1 MSDSV
6 SPDQDAADAAQLAAL
21 GYKPRLTRALGLW
34 SNFAVGFTYL
44 SPLVGVYSV
53 FDYGLATGGPAFFWT
68 IPVVLLGQ
76 GLVLLTF
83 AEVASQYPLAGG
95 IYQWAKRLVGPKYA
109 WLSGWMY
116 TWALLVTIASV
127 AYPIATYA
135 GPLLGYQVNHWST
148 VITCVVVILF
158 SAVINLLG
166 VRRLAFV
173 ANIGVFA
180 EVAGTLVL
188 GGYLLFFHHKQPV
201 SVVMHTFGAGGSSGY
216 LGAFLGSCLFAVWIF
231 YGFEACGDIA
241 EEVKD
246 PSRKVPRAMGM
257 TLGVGAVATVVLTL
271 GLILAVPDFGAVISG
286 KSADPLGDVLAAS
299 LGTAGSKFALALIV
313 VGFVSCTLAIQA
325 AATRLVYSY
334 ARDGVIVGAKW
345 LSKLHPTFHMPPA
358 ATAVTAVIPSAF
370 AFLPSATVTRIITF
384 SVVGIYIGFQSV
396 VLASIIGRSRGWKPA
411 GVFTLGRWGWAVNI
425 AALAYGV
432 TAIVVLSIKT
442 PPNGTSFF
450 DRWLVP
456 ISVGIVAALGVVYLM
471 VFRPKEQITEEDR
484 SESAAEGSGEAP
496 VATDHSTAL
505 TNG

>member
-1 MSDSV
+1 MSL
-6 SPDQDAADAAQLAAL
+6 SPPQAQHAPDAQDAADAAQLASL
-21 GYKPRLTRALGLW
+21 GYTQKLTRALGLW

-53 FDYGLATGGPAFFWT
+53 FDYGLATGGPSFFWT
-68 IPVVLLGQ
+68 IPLVLIGQ

-95 IYQWAKRLVGPKYA
+95 IYQWAKRLVGPRYA
-109 WLSGWMY
+109 WMSGWMY
-116 TWALLVTIASV
+116 TWALLVTITSV
-127 AYPIATYA
+127 AYPIAKYA
-135 GPLLGYQVNHWST
+135 GPLFGYAVTGTST
-148 VITCVVVILF
+148 IETAVVVILLCA
-158 SAVINLLG
+158 AVNLLG

-173 ANIGVFA
+173 ANIGVMA
-180 EVAGTLVL
+180 EVLGTVVL
-188 GGYLLFFHHKQPV
+188 GVYLLVFHHKQDV
-201 SVVMHTFGAGGSSGY
+201 TVVLHTSGAGANGGY
-216 LGAFLGSCLFAVWIF
+216 LGAFLASCLFAVWIF

-257 TLGVGAVATVVLTL
+257 TLGVGAVATVILTL

-286 KSADPLGDVLAAS
+286 KSADPLGEVLADS
-299 LGTAGSKFALALIV
+299 LGTVGSKIALTLIV

-334 ARDGVIVGAKW
+334 ARDGVIIGAKR

-358 ATAVTAVIPSAF
+358 ATAVTAVIPAAL

-396 VLASIIGRSRGWKPA
+396 VLASAIGRARGWKPA
-411 GVFTLGRWGWAVNI
+411 GTFRLGRWGWPVNI
-425 AALAYGV
+425 AALTYGV
-432 TAIVVLSIKT
+432 TAIVVLSVKT
-442 PPNGTSFF
+442 PANGDSFF

-456 ISVGIVAALGVVYLM
+456 LSVGIVAFLGLGYLAIA
-471 VFRPKEQITEEDR
+471 RPKEHIADENR
-484 SESAAEGSGEAP
+484 S
-496 VATDHSTAL
+496 VR
-505 TNG
+505 

>member
-1 MSDSV
+1 MSLAP
-6 SPDQDAADAAQLAAL
+6 PDAQATEDAQDTADAARLAEL
-21 GYKPRLTRALGLW
+21 GYSQRLTRALGLW

-53 FDYGLATGGPAFFWT
+53 FDYGLATGGPSFFWT
-68 IPVVLLGQ
+68 IPLVLVGQ
-76 GLVLLTF
+76 GLVMLTF

-95 IYQWAKRLVGPKYA
+95 IYQWAKHLVGPRYA
-109 WLSGWMY
+109 WMSGWMY
-116 TWALLVTIASV
+116 TWALLVTITSV
-127 AYPIATYA
+127 AYPISHYA
-135 GPLLGYQVNHWST
+135 GPLLGYPVTTAST
-148 VITCVVVILF
+148 VATTVVVILF
-158 SAVINLLG
+158 CAAINLLG

-180 EVAGTLVL
+180 EVVGTVVL
-188 GGYLLFFHHKQPV
+188 GVYLLAFHHKHGLG
-201 SVVMHTFGAGGSSGY
+201 VVLHTSGAGASGGY
-216 LGAFLGSCLFAVWIF
+216 LGAFLASCLFAVWIF

-257 TLGVGAVATVVLTL
+257 TLAVGAAATVVLTL

-299 LGTAGSKFALALIV
+299 LGTVGSKFALALIV

-334 ARDGVIVGAKW
+334 ARDGVIVGSKR
-345 LSKLHPTFHMPPA
+345 LSRIHPTFHMPPA
-358 ATAVTAVIPSAF
+358 ATAVTAIIPAAL

-384 SVVGIYIGFQSV
+384 SVVGIYVGFQSV
-396 VLASIIGRSRGWKPA
+396 VLASIIGRRRGWRPE
-411 GVFTLGRWGWAVNI
+411 GTFRLGRWGWPVNI

-432 TAIVVLSIKT
+432 TAIVVLSVKT
-442 PPNGTSFF
+442 PPNGDSFF

-456 ISVGIVAALGVVYLM
+456 LSVAIVAALGLAYLLIA
-471 VFRPKEQITEEDR
+471 RPSEHIAPEDR
-484 SESAAEGSGEAP
+484 AA
-496 VATDHSTAL
+496 
-505 TNG
+505 